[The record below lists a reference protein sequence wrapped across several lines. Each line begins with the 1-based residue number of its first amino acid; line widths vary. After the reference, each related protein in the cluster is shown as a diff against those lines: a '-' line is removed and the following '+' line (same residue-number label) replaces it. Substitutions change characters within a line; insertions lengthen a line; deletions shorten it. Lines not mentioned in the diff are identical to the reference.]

1 MKATASGSQVLD
13 SLNLEELCRFC
24 RTEENWVV
32 ELVQQGVLDPEGTGA
47 ASWRFR
53 GLSIIRAKKARRLS
67 RDLGINTAGVALVLD
82 LLEQREHLL
91 RRLGRYEKF

>member
-1 MKATASGSQVLD
+1 MKATAPDSHVLD
-13 SLNLEELCRFC
+13 SLTLKELCNFC
-24 RTEENWVV
+24 RAEESWVV
-32 ELVQQGVLDPEGTGA
+32 ELVQQGVLEPEGTVA

-91 RRLGRYEKF
+91 RRLDRYEDF